1 MSYKIKLYD
10 CWDVFDSGSSID
22 YPKVFNNE
30 SEAIET
36 ATQIILDECNWTFHH
51 IDKIDN
57 FQSEFYE
64 KRDRPE
70 ISSKNGKTLNFDPY
84 NIFKSFL
91 SQAIWYDKTN
101 PQTVFQETL
110 RLAAER
116 HLNQTFPG
124 TNLPYLYHISCVANE
139 IYAAKIYECEP
150 NEFNLKYALSLA
162 ILHDILED
170 TELTEEELNEKF
182 GLFILWGVQALT
194 KNKKLPKAESMI
206 DSIKRIKESPKE
218 VAFVK
223 IADRI
228 TNLLPPPK
236 HWTREKIKS
245 YYEESNYIHSELGAK
260 SLYLGSR
267 LAKKIG
273 EYEKFM

>member
-1 MSYKIKLYD
+1 MSYIIKLYD
-10 CWDVFDSGSSID
+10 CWDVFDSGLTIE
-22 YPKVFNNE
+22 YPEVFNNE
-30 SEAIET
+30 SEAIEK
-36 ATQIILDECNWTFHH
+36 ATEIILDEFKWTFHH
-51 IDKIDN
+51 IEKIDD
-57 FQSEFYE
+57 FQREFYE

-70 ISSKNGKTLNFDPY
+70 IISKNGKALNFDPY
-84 NIFKSFL
+84 NIFKLFL
-91 SQAIWYDKTN
+91 TQSIWYDTKN

-116 HLNQTFPG
+116 HLHQTLPG
-124 TNLPYLYHISCVANE
+124 TDLPYLYHIACVANE

-170 TELTEEELNEKF
+170 TEITEDELKEKF
-182 GLFILWGVQALT
+182 GLFTLWGVKALT
-194 KNKKLPKAESMI
+194 KNKNLPKDESMK
-206 DSIKRIKESPKE
+206 DSINRIKESPKE

-236 HWTREKIKS
+236 HWTKDKIKN
-245 YYEESNYIHSELGAK
+245 YYEESIYIHSELGAK

-273 EYEKFM
+273 EYERYI